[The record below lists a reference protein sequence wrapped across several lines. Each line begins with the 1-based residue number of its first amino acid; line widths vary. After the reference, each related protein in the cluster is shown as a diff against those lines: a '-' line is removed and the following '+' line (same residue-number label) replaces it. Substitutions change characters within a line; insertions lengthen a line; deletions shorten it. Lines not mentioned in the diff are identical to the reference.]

1 MHLVF
6 DLDGTL
12 IDSAPDI
19 HAAANRLLAEEGL
32 PSMTL
37 PQVRAMIGRGVPWLM
52 QQLLAESG
60 QPADPGRAARM
71 AARYVDGFENA
82 VHLTVPYPGVERA
95 LMALGDAGHRLA
107 VCTNKPMA
115 ATEAVLRHLGLRDY
129 FAALVAGDSLPVRKP
144 DPAPLRAAVAALGGG
159 AAVYVGDHEV
169 DAETATGAGLPFVLY
184 TEGYRAG
191 PVPALAVRAFADWAA
206 LPGLVARM
214 EGSR

>member
-1 MHLVF
+1 MNLVF

-19 HAAANRLLAEEGL
+19 HVAANRLLAGEGL
-32 PSMTL
+32 APMTL

-52 QQLLAESG
+52 QQLLAASG
-60 QPADPGRAARM
+60 QPADPARTARM
-71 AARYVDGFENA
+71 AARYVDGFEDA
-82 VHLTVPYPGVERA
+82 VQLTQPYPGVERA
-95 LMALGDAGHRLA
+95 LLALADAGHRLA

-115 ATEAVLRHLGLRDY
+115 ATESVLRHLGLRGY
-129 FAALVAGDSLPVRKP
+129 FAALVAGDSLPLRKP

-169 DAETATGAGLPFVLY
+169 DAETAAGARVPFLLY

-191 PVPALAVRAFADWAA
+191 QVAALSARAFSDWAA
-206 LPGLVARM
+206 LPGMVARM
-214 EGSR
+214 EGAR

>member
-1 MHLVF
+1 VNLVF

-32 PSMTL
+32 ASMSL
-37 PQVRAMIGRGVPWLM
+37 PQVRGMIGRGVPWLM
-52 QQLLAESG
+52 QQLLAASG
-60 QPADPGRAARM
+60 QPADPARAARM
-71 AARYVDGFENA
+71 AARYMAGEDA
-82 VHLTVPYPGVERA
+82 VHLTGVYPGVLRA
-95 LMALGDAGHRLA
+95 LTALQDAGHA
-107 VCTNKPMA
+107 MAICTNKPMQ
-115 ATEAVLRHLGLRDY
+115 ATEAVLRHLGLRGF
-129 FAALVAGDSLPVRKP
+129 FAALVAGDSLPLRKP

-169 DAETATGAGLPFVLY
+169 DAETAAGAGVPFVLY

-191 PVPALAVRAFADWAA
+191 PVAGLAARAFAGWEV

-214 EGSR
+214 EGRR

>member
-1 MHLVF
+1 VNVIF

-12 IDSAPDI
+12 IESAPDI
-19 HAAANRLLAEEGL
+19 HAAANRLLAGEGL
-32 PSMTL
+32 PPMTL

-52 QQLLAESG
+52 QQLLAASG
-60 QPADPGRAARM
+60 QPADPARAARM
-71 AARYVDGFENA
+71 AARFVDGYEDA
-82 VHLTVPYPGVERA
+82 VSLTSPYPGTERA
-95 LMALGDAGHRLA
+95 LLTLKDAGHRLA
-107 VCTNKPMA
+107 ICTNKPLA

-129 FAALVAGDSLPVRKP
+129 FDAIIAGDSLPVRKP

-169 DAETATGAGLPFVLY
+169 DAETAAAAAVPFLLY

-191 PVPALAVRAFADWAA
+191 QVSAVSPRAFADWAA

-214 EGSR
+214 GGS